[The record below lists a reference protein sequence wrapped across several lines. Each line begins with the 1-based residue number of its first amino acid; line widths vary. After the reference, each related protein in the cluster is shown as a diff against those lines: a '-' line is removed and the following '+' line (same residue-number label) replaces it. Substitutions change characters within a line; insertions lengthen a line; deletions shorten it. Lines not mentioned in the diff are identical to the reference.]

1 MSLFR
6 WLVFWVGFV
15 VLVGV
20 SVSVFYYNPLHSYNS
35 RLEKARVNIDSMLGR
50 AYLNNIF
57 GYRYL
62 YRFLHKDKSIWRPTR
77 VMVKNIKESLF
88 YEMYGEVKLWNPKT
102 GTLLVSLWSDKNVSI
117 TVDSSSKET
126 LIVDLFNNSSD
137 FCLGDI
143 ILISTNL
150 SEFLRFRQS
159 GALKAKVIFVDE
171 RSKCDLP

>member
-6 WLVFWVGFV
+6 WLIFYVGFA
-15 VLVGV
+15 VLMGVGV
-20 SVSVFYYNPLHSYNS
+20 FVFYYNPLLSYNS
-35 RLEKARVNIDSMLGR
+35 RLEEARVNIDSMLRR

-62 YRFLHKDKSIWRPTR
+62 YRSLHKDKSIWRPAR

-88 YEMYGEVKLWNPKT
+88 YEMYGEVKLWNPET
-102 GTLLVSLWSDKNVSI
+102 DTLLVSLWLGKNALI

-143 ILISTNL
+143 VLISTNL

-171 RSKCDLP
+171 RSRCDLP

>member
-1 MSLFR
+1 MALLR
-6 WLVFWVGFV
+6 WLVFCVGLV
-15 VLVGV
+15 ILVGMGV
-20 SVSVFYYNPLHSYNS
+20 FVFYYNPLLSYNS
-35 RLEKARVNIDSMLGR
+35 RIEAARVNLDSVLER

-57 GYRYL
+57 GYRHL
-62 YRFLHKDKSIWRPTR
+62 YRFLHKDKYIWRPAR

-88 YEMYGEVKLWNPKT
+88 YEMYGEVKLWNPET
-102 GTLLVSLWSDKNVSI
+102 GTLLVSLWLDKNVSI

-143 ILISTNL
+143 VLISTDL

-159 GALKAKVIFVDE
+159 GALKAAVIFVDE
-171 RSKCDLP
+171 RNRCD